1 MSARNNEARLGVS
14 NPDADAPIEQL
25 DKSDGFS
32 FVTPTEFVDLPT
44 GGAFYPEGHPL
55 QNQDSIEIRY
65 MTAKDEDILTSQ
77 TLLKK
82 GVAID
87 RLLQNVIVDKSVR
100 VDDLYVGDKNALVV
114 AARITGYGEDYDVSI
129 SCPTC
134 GEPNSHV
141 VDLSDLKINKL
152 DETLL
157 EDLNIEKTQG
167 GTFIINLPRSKVNV
181 EVKLLTGRDERNFLV
196 SSENKKKH
204 NLPESVL
211 TDQMKLF
218 ITSVNG
224 DEKKDVVSS
233 FVNNMPAYDSRYLR
247 KVYSEITPNVKMECD
262 FVCPECNASSAID
275 VPFTTAFFWPK

>member
-14 NPDADAPIEQL
+14 NPDADAPVEQL
-25 DKSDGFS
+25 NKTDGFS

-44 GGAFYPEGHPL
+44 GGLFYPEGHPL
-55 QNQDSIEIRY
+55 HNQDSIEIRY

-87 RLLQNVIVDKSVR
+87 RLLQNVIVDKTIK

-114 AARITGYGEDYDVSI
+114 AARITGYGEEYEVSLACP
-129 SCPTC
+129 SCSET
-134 GEPNSHV
+134 NSHA
-141 VDLSDLKINKL
+141 VDLSGLQVNKL
-152 DETLL
+152 EKTLL
-157 EDLNIEKTQG
+157 EDLNIEKTQNN
-167 GTFIINLPRSKVNV
+167 TFIIHLPRSEVNV
-181 EVKLLTGRDERNFLV
+181 EVKLLTGRDEKNFLL
-196 SSENKKKH
+196 SSESKKKH

-218 ITSVNG
+218 IISVNG
-224 DEKKDVVSS
+224 DGKRETVSS
-233 FVNNMPAYDSRYLR
+233 FVNNMLAYDSRYLR
-247 KVYSEITPNVKMECD
+247 RVYAEITPNVKMECD
-262 FVCPECNASSAID
+262 FVCPGCNATSVID